1 MTNEIITIDVLPK
14 SMIVMDGRSKGA
26 KLWYQAPGLD
36 IYVTGRVCAC
46 REHSVKF
53 IAVEAAVS
61 RHIPAISVKDV
72 RVRRAPKIEPKNP
85 RQRGM
90 F

>member
-1 MTNEIITIDVLPK
+1 MSNEAITIEVMPK
-14 SMIVMDGRSKGA
+14 TMIVTDGKVEKS

-36 IYVTGRVCAC
+36 IYVAGRVCAC

-61 RHIPAISVKDV
+61 RHIPALSVKDV
-72 RVRRAPKIEPKNP
+72 RIRRAPKTEPKNP
-85 RQRGM
+85 RQRSM